1 MIKTNAS
8 LIIVPH
14 WLLVAIRSA
23 HRPLATAL
31 DVVALSKMLSKKDL
45 QLYYAIQLALW
56 EKLPAGLRDTFQC
69 ADITEASNRWV
80 LTDENGQQPTPSVV
94 ATIKDDIRRAV
105 YSTDI
110 ITEHIPL
117 LHFAFPNAGDL
128 SSVLPHLRTHDSDV
142 DALSLEYVFDVFY
155 LTENVYG
162 VSFQR
167 RLKTSTHSA
176 QLLESYDNLLALL
189 NSTHS
194 FDKVAGTAAFQAYT
208 VLARS
213 VV

>member
-8 LIIVPH
+8 LIIIPH

-56 EKLPAGLRDTFQC
+56 EKMPAGLRDTFQM
-69 ADITEASNRWV
+69 ADITELSNRWV
-80 LTDENGQQPTPSVV
+80 GTDADGTQPSPAVV
-94 ATIKDDIRRAV
+94 TALKSDVRDAV
-105 YSTDI
+105 YSTNI
-110 ITEHIPL
+110 ITEQ
-117 LHFAFPNAGDL
+117 FPNAGDL
-128 SSVLPHLRTHDSDV
+128 TSVLPHLQEHNSDV
-142 DALSLEYVFDVFY
+142 AALSLEYVFDVFY

-162 VSFQR
+162 VSFNR
-167 RLKTSTHSA
+167 RATTSTHTA

-208 VLARS
+208 VLARA

>member
-56 EKLPAGLRDTFQC
+56 EKMPAGLRDTFQM
-69 ADITEASNRWV
+69 ADITELSNRWV
-80 LTDENGQQPTPSVV
+80 GTDADGTQPSPAVV
-94 ATIKDDIRRAV
+94 TALKSDVRDAV
-105 YSTDI
+105 YSTNI
-110 ITEHIPL
+110 ITEQ
-117 LHFAFPNAGDL
+117 FPNAGDL
-128 SSVLPHLRTHDSDV
+128 TSVLPHLQEHNSDV
-142 DALSLEYVFDVFY
+142 DVLSLEYVFDVFY

-162 VSFQR
+162 VSFNR
-167 RLKTSTHSA
+167 RADTTTYSA

-208 VLARS
+208 VLARA